1 MSFAD
6 SLIKSRI
13 PRIPT
18 IVFELVKIDA
28 KKIAE
33 ENPENYRAK
42 QENYISLQVL
52 PESFNSGLRS
62 RDNITQTNKVFVQK
76 FTPQPEM
83 IRLSGTFGDQESA
96 LSVAGI
102 NITLDGWGRL
112 IQFEEMVKKSMK
124 IDSNSIY
131 AINYYDF
138 LFQRFGAI
146 NINSF
151 NISANASENTNLV
164 RYNLEFPIIGKLIDV
179 EPGAALTSTLFAQ
192 ILAANSA
199 NFTELG
205 LVLGAADI
213 TKLIDLFDTK
223 IADALDL
230 MNSKMLETTGIT
242 KGLTFV
248 KDLF

>member
-13 PRIPT
+13 PRIPA

-62 RDNITQTNKVFVQK
+62 RDNITQTNKIFVQK

-83 IRLSGTFGDQESA
+83 IRISGTFGDQESA

-124 IDSNSIY
+124 VDSNSIY

-192 ILAANSA
+192 ILASNSA

-205 LVLGAADI
+205 MVLGASA
-213 TKLIDLFDTK
+213 LLNLLDTTDN
-223 IADALDL
+223 IISNAGDYL
-230 MNSKMLETTGIT
+230 NNNIQGGIT
-242 KGLTFV
+242 RGLTFV